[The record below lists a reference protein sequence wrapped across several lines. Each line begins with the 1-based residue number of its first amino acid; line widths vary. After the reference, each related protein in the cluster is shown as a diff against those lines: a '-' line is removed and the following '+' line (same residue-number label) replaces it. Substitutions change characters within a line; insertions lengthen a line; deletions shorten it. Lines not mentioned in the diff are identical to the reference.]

1 MDPQTR
7 DLRPGYAL
15 SVWLEPG
22 HDGGG
27 IGAWLVDVPGVFAAV
42 HNPQRAL
49 SAILTATART
59 RTWLDGHGDD
69 LGLGPLGRVDVVGE
83 MPARVR
89 SDGHEVNATFPWD
102 RRALAADEV
111 DVAVR
116 RLGWQ
121 LDDLL
126 ALAGDVDR
134 FEDAHGPLPTDDGTG
149 ERTADAI
156 LRHVAGAAA
165 WYVEQLD
172 GARSGLAADA
182 GDAATVLTGARARS
196 RERLLGLG
204 AADDGREVTDEH
216 GETWT
221 LAKVVRRSLYH
232 AFDHLWELERRL
244 ARADGTGDRI
254 EVTLE
259 RRPDARTMAAL
270 LRSVGWDGR
279 QADPIALGRGIDGA
293 TEFAS
298 AWDGDRL
305 VGTARSLTDAAL
317 HAHISTVVV
326 HPALPGP
333 GRRRAPDARAD
344 GWPRAR
350 PVLAQRRARH
360 GRLVREARVRA

>member
-1 MDPQTR
+1 M
-7 DLRPGYAL
+7 
-15 SVWLEPG
+15 
-22 HDGGG
+22 
-27 IGAWLVDVPGVFAAV
+27 FAAV

-59 RTWLDGHGDD
+59 RTWLDEHGDD

-89 SDGHEVNATFPWD
+89 SDGYEVNATFPWD
-102 RRALAADEV
+102 RRALAADDV

-121 LDDLL
+121 HDDLL
-126 ALAGDVDR
+126 ALAADVDR
-134 FEDAHGPLPTDDGTG
+134 FEDAHGPLPTDDATG
-149 ERTADAI
+149 ERTADAV

-182 GDAATVLTGARARS
+182 GDAVTALTGARAWS
-196 RERLLGLG
+196 RERLLALG

-244 ARADGTGDRI
+244 ARADGTADRI

-259 RRPDARTMAAL
+259 RRPDARDDGRPAAL
-270 LRSVGWDGR
+270 RG
-279 QADPIALGRGIDGA
+279 LGRTAGRP
-293 TEFAS
+293 
-298 AWDGDRL
+298 DRPR
-305 VGTARSLTDAAL
+305 TRD
-317 HAHISTVVV
+317 
-326 HPALPGP
+326 
-333 GRRRAPDARAD
+333 RRAPRSSRRRGTATGWWAPPVPSRTPPSTPTSRPSSSIRTTRA
-344 GWPRAR
+344 WAS
-350 PVLAQRRARH
+350 ASA
-360 GRLVREARVRA
+360 